1 VIFIPASL
9 PDNKSNNPPR
19 FHWPLFV
26 PPFVSREGIPP
37 CLILAKVPFFGKK
50 MAVPGAFHQKLKSGH
65 GKTFARII
73 RSAKIITKNGIYS
86 ANILDDYMKEHYTVI
101 DGPY

>member
-1 VIFIPASL
+1 
-9 PDNKSNNPPR
+9 
-19 FHWPLFV
+19 
-26 PPFVSREGIPP
+26 
-37 CLILAKVPFFGKK
+37 

-86 ANILDDYMKEHYTVI
+86 ANILDDYMKEHYPVI